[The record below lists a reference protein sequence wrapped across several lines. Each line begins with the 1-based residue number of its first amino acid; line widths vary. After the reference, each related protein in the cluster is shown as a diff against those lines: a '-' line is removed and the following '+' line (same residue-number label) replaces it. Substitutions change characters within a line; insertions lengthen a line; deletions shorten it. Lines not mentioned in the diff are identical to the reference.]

1 MYNQLLYFRK
11 LWDVDVER
19 ILKVAREERGG
30 EGAGKV
36 EGGKREGGEIGEKA
50 RAVVEWNRERWG
62 TCRGVVEGY
71 LGRCGRVT
79 VQMGGLFG
87 FMR

>member
-1 MYNQLLYFRK
+1 MYNQLLYFRR

-19 ILKVAREERGG
+19 ILKGAREERG
-30 EGAGKV
+30 KV
-36 EGGKREGGEIGEKA
+36 EGEEVREKA

-62 TCRGVVEGY
+62 TCTGVVEGY
-71 LGRCGRVT
+71 LGKCGRVT

>member
-1 MYNQLLYFRK
+1 MYNQLLYFRR

-19 ILKVAREERGG
+19 ILKGAREERG
-30 EGAGKV
+30 KV
-36 EGGKREGGEIGEKA
+36 EGEEVREKA

-71 LGRCGRVT
+71 LGKCGRVT

>member
-1 MYNQLLYFRK
+1 MRYEYSERALYNQLLYFRK

-19 ILKVAREERGG
+19 ILKVAREEKG
-30 EGAGKV
+30 EA
-36 EGGKREGGEIGEKA
+36 ETGEKA

-71 LGRCGRVT
+71 LGKCGRVT
-79 VQMGGLFG
+79 VQMAGLFG

>member
-1 MYNQLLYFRK
+1 MYNQLLYFRR

-19 ILKVAREERGG
+19 ILKGAREERG
-30 EGAGKV
+30 KV
-36 EGGKREGGEIGEKA
+36 EGEEVGEKA

-71 LGRCGRVT
+71 LGKCGRVT

>member
-1 MYNQLLYFRK
+1 MYNQLLYFRR

-19 ILKVAREERGG
+19 ILKGARG
-30 EGAGKV
+30 GKV
-36 EGGKREGGEIGEKA
+36 EGEEVGEKA

-71 LGRCGRVT
+71 LGKCGRVT

>member
-11 LWDVDVER
+11 LWDVDAER
-19 ILKVAREERGG
+19 ILKAAKEEKGG
-30 EGAGKV
+30 EDV
-36 EGGKREGGEIGEKA
+36 GEKA

-71 LGRCGRVT
+71 LGKCGRVT

>member
-1 MYNQLLYFRK
+1 MYNQLLYFRR

-19 ILKVAREERGG
+19 ILKGAREEW
-30 EGAGKV
+30 GKV
-36 EGGKREGGEIGEKA
+36 EGGGKVEGEEVGEKA

-71 LGRCGRVT
+71 LGKCGRVT